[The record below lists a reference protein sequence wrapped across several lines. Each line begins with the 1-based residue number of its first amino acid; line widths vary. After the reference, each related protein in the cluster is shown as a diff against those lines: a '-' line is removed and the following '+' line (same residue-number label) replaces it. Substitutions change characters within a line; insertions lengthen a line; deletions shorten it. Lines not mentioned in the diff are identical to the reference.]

1 MLRIVNTPTG
11 NTIAEFSTEKA
22 AEAYLETIETSPPTH
37 QIFGDEDLNASV
49 NDYE

>member
-22 AEAYLETIETSPPTH
+22 AEAYLETIETIPPTH
-37 QIFGDEDLNASV
+37 QIFGDEDLTAAS